1 MEVVVRRASSA
12 DVDEL
17 GAMRRV
23 FTFEDGEP
31 DSNEARPEYEAEC
44 RAFFADALEEGRWD
58 IWRAVGSPT

>member
-1 MEVVVRRASSA
+1 MNVVVRRASSA

-44 RAFFADALEEGRWD
+44 RAFFADALEEGRRD
-58 IWRAVGSPT
+58 IWRAVG